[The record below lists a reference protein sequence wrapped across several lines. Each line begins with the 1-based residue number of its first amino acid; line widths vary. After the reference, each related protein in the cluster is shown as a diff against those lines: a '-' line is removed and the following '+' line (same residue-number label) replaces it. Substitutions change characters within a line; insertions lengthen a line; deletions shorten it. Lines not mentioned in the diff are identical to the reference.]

1 MPNKWLQAGY
11 GKALR
16 SYFLNKNLT
25 KLIDFGDLQ
34 IFEGATTYPC
44 IFIAENN
51 KASETIEISVL
62 KALIQ
67 GDFIKNI
74 NDNLQIFNHAQFD
87 ENTWV
92 ISSSKDKAILEKL
105 EKSCQ
110 KLKDFVGGDAYYGVK
125 AGLSEAF
132 FIDETTKNAMDKN
145 SQNYLFPFVQGRDI
159 KRYLTPKAQSY
170 LIRIEKGMTRNKNID
185 DENQG
190 ELLLKDNYSSLYTW
204 LMPFKEKAKKRTD
217 KGDFWWELRACDYYD
232 IFAKPKIMYQA
243 FQVSPCFIYDE
254 QGLYCNN
261 SMWIIPTNN
270 KGLLAILNSKMGWW
284 LISKY
289 CTQIQNGYQLI
300 WKYFG
305 EIPIPNNSESLSEKA
320 EQMLSLNQALQE
332 TVDKFLRTL
341 NRKFD
346 LSDFSKNLQS
356 WHTLDYKTF
365 IKELAKKKIKLSLG
379 DEAEWE
385 DYFVAEQAKAT
396 ALQNQIA
403 QTDDE
408 INQMVYALYGLTD
421 DEIKIIE

>member
-1 MPNKWLQAGY
+1 
-11 GKALR
+11 
-16 SYFLNKNLT
+16 
-25 KLIDFGDLQ
+25 
-34 IFEGATTYPC
+34 
-44 IFIAENN
+44 
-51 KASETIEISVL
+51 
-62 KALIQ
+62 
-67 GDFIKNI
+67 
-74 NDNLQIFNHAQFD
+74 
-87 ENTWV
+87 
-92 ISSSKDKAILEKL
+92 
-105 EKSCQ
+105 
-110 KLKDFVGGDAYYGVK
+110 
-125 AGLSEAF
+125 
-132 FIDETTKNAMDKN
+132 
-145 SQNYLFPFVQGRDI
+145 
-159 KRYLTPKAQSY
+159 
-170 LIRIEKGMTRNKNID
+170 
-185 DENQG
+185 
-190 ELLLKDNYSSLYTW
+190 
-204 LMPFKEKAKKRTD
+204 
-217 KGDFWWELRACDYYD
+217 
-232 IFAKPKIMYQA
+232 
-243 FQVSPCFIYDE
+243 
-254 QGLYCNN
+254 
-261 SMWIIPTNN
+261 MWIIPTNN